1 MYIHAVHNSFA
12 SLRARVCKFTVLT
25 LVMLTAFSCG
35 PKPPGPFDKT
45 IKEYA
50 AMANLKEETQR
61 GTYVAGKPVLINIG
75 ESISHHYETAFTKD
89 DDFDID
95 SQSVSSLQQK
105 INNHAENPNEVGT
118 VVLLNWRKEILNT
131 NLAGIEFCRVLC
143 EVMVVDVAKHS
154 IVGRKEFAGKT
165 PEGTHRWGSSPEN
178 EIVAYLNSL
187 PKGSATP

>member
-1 MYIHAVHNSFA
+1 MKIDNRNQVGR
-12 SLRARVCKFTVLT
+12 LRKRLFRFSVAAL
-25 LVMLTAFSCG
+25 LMLGALSCG
-35 PKPPGPFDKT
+35 RKVQGPFSDT
-45 IKEYA
+45 AIKEYA
-50 AMANLKEETQR
+50 ARASLKEDPQR
-61 GTYVAGKPVLINIG
+61 GTYIAGKPVLINIG

-89 DDFDID
+89 EDFDID
-95 SQSVSSLQQK
+95 SQTVSSLQQK

-154 IVGRKEFAGKT
+154 IVGRKEFAGKA

-178 EIVAYLNSL
+178 EIVAYVNAL
-187 PKGSATP
+187 PKGGATR